1 MEKTILYS
9 FKGKSGDLLQDLF
22 ATMNRAFSSPTP
34 GGLEGKSCLD
44 VIDDAIRADAER
56 TEHKSYQRLDAILD
70 KQTERGIEEN
80 DPLADALER
89 ELRGEPDE
97 AIDSGY

>member
-1 MEKTILYS
+1 MK
-9 FKGKSGDLLQDLF
+9 
-22 ATMNRAFSSPTP
+22 
-34 GGLEGKSCLD
+34 
-44 VIDDAIRADAER
+44 